1 MTTNAFLRIRNL
13 LPQPPVLVGRVV
25 AHHATDDTSTIE
37 LPTGQAVVDYAAG
50 LKTGTQFEARGQGV
64 AVGRNAFIR
73 AGVVES
79 EAPDVP
85 VSEIVIGR
93 VVA

>member
-1 MTTNAFLRIRNL
+1 MSTNAFLRIRNL
-13 LPQPPVLVGRVV
+13 LPLPQVLLGRVV
-25 AHHATDDTSTIE
+25 AQNAAEDTSTIE
-37 LPTGQAVVDYAAG
+37 LPTGQATTNYALG
-50 LKTGTQFEARGQGV
+50 LTTGVRFDARGRTV
-64 AVGRNAFIR
+64 AIGKNAFVR

-93 VVA
+93 VVT

>member
-1 MTTNAFLRIRNL
+1 MTTNAFLRLRNL
-13 LPQPPVLVGRVV
+13 LPQPQVLLGRVI
-25 AHHATDDTSTIE
+25 AHHATDDTSTID
-37 LPTGQAVVDYAAG
+37 LPTGQATTAYATG
-50 LKTGTQFEARGQGV
+50 LETGTRFEARGRTV

-93 VVA
+93 VVT

>member
-1 MTTNAFLRIRNL
+1 M
-13 LPQPPVLVGRVV
+13 LPQPALTVGRVV
-25 AHHATDDTSTIE
+25 AHHVADDTSTIE
-37 LPTGQAVVDYAAG
+37 LPTGQATVDYATG
-50 LKTGTQFEARGQGV
+50 LKTGTQFEARGRTV
-64 AVGRNAFIR
+64 AVGKNAFIR

-93 VVA
+93 VVT